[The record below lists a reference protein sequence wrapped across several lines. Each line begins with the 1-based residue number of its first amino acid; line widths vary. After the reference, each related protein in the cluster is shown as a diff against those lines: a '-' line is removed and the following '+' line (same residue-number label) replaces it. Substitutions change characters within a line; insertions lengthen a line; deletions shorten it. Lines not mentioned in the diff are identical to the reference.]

1 MNTDSEAVEP
11 TPAAPSKPPKPP
23 RLKLSR
29 RAKVRRQKMAAA
41 GAGFAVLVAG
51 GVVIGRMTAD
61 DGAGRQLLI
70 VPRAVER
77 RDLDDVL
84 TINGE
89 VRREEVQTIILPV
102 DGKVS
107 NVNVEDGETIEVG
120 DSLFGLDGRA
130 AVAVPGDFAFYRT
143 LDVGSDG
150 PDVLQLETILSQAG
164 YPISAVDELFTEE
177 TRAALTR
184 WQVDHGYGGATPEST
199 ETITVGLM
207 SNSAGYSVG
216 KQNTVAFTIE
226 PSLPAIPGGGPQRP
240 RGTPEKPTI
249 EMSANPLTVDEGG
262 MVTFTFT
269 SSPAPASDTTIDL
282 TIGGDANG
290 GTNVRNGADY
300 QSIDNSFTFPAGQ
313 TSVTLEVPIF
323 EDQVIEDEEQI
334 TVSLTDQ
341 FGNDPTYVVGPAN
354 QARIRIRANGDDLMS
369 LITVKTSGSV
379 VSEGNTVTF
388 TFTSSVE
395 SNQNIDLTIGLS
407 GTAANGDD
415 YVEVLA
421 DDVTITAGNTSAT
434 LQVQIRRDDV
444 VEPDEQM
451 VLTVLPEPGN
461 PPQAH
466 YQPGSPS
473 SASVRIESSDLPEII
488 LQGGGRIA
496 EGGARG
502 FSFVADAPVSENT
515 SINYQVGGTASAG
528 NDYETLTGTVIMR
541 AGTSKVGVTI
551 QTIDDDVVF
560 LPSDMV
566 VADWPARVGK
576 VDVDEGEFVLQGSPV
591 LTLTEPV
598 FTVKLI
604 VTATDRAKLEVG
616 MDVMVSLDSSD
627 VELPGAIATLDD
639 TATVSETGEE
649 QYEGTVAVQGDLDAV
664 DGARATIDVTLSER
678 LDVLAVPVAAVLRSG
693 GGDQVRVINN
703 QGTITRVAVTIG
715 LIDGEWVEIID
726 GLQGDELVV
735 VDVDPAADPGA
746 DGG

>member
-1 MNTDSEAVEP
+1 MSTDNGA
-11 TPAAPSKPPKPP
+11 KPPK
-23 RLKLSR
+23 LKLSR
-29 RAKVRRQKMAAA
+29 RAKVRRQKMIAA
-41 GAGFAVLVAG
+41 GAGLAVLLAG
-51 GVVIGRMTAD
+51 GVVIGRMTAGESAD
-61 DGAGRQLLI
+61 RQLLI

-77 RDLDDVL
+77 RDLNDVL
-84 TINGE
+84 TISGE
-89 VRREEVQTIILPV
+89 VRREEVQTINLPV

-150 PDVLQLETILSQAG
+150 PDVLQLERILSAAG

-199 ETITVGLM
+199 ETITVGLT

-226 PSLPAIPGGGPQRP
+226 PSVPAIPGGGPQRP
-240 RGTPEKPTI
+240 AGTPEKPTI

-262 MVTFTFT
+262 LVTFTFT
-269 SSPAPASDTTIDL
+269 SSPAPANDTTIDL
-282 TIGGDANG
+282 TIGGDATG
-290 GTNVRNGADY
+290 GTNVNNGADY

-313 TSVTLEVPIF
+313 TTVTLQVPIF
-323 EDQVIEDEEQI
+323 VDQVIEDEEQL

-354 QARIRIRANGDDLMS
+354 QARIRIRANGDDLMP
-369 LITVKTSGSV
+369 LITVKTNGSV
-379 VSEGNTVTF
+379 VSEGNSVTF
-388 TFTSSVE
+388 TFTSTVE
-395 SNQNIDLTIGLS
+395 SNQDIDLTIAMT

-415 YVEVLA
+415 YVEVLS
-421 DDVTITAGNTSAT
+421 DDVTITAGNTTAN
-434 LQVQIRRDDV
+434 LQVQTRRDNV
-444 VEPDEQM
+444 VEGDEQM

-461 PPQAH
+461 PVLPH
-466 YQPGSPS
+466 YQPGNPK
-473 SASVRIESSDLPEII
+473 SATVTIESGDLPEITV
-488 LQGGGRIA
+488 QGGGRIA
-496 EGGARG
+496 EGGAGG
-502 FSFVADAPVSENT
+502 FTFVADEPVSENT
-515 SINYQVGGTASAG
+515 SINYQVGGTATPG
-528 NDYETLTGTVIMR
+528 QDYTTLTGTVIMR
-541 AGTSKVGVTI
+541 AGTSRVSVSI
-551 QTIDDDVVF
+551 HTIDDDVVF

-604 VTATDRAKLEVG
+604 VTATDRAKLEIG
-616 MDVMVSLDSSD
+616 MAVMVSLDSLD
-627 VELPGAIATLDD
+627 VDLPGAIATLED
-639 TATVSETGEE
+639 ASSISETGEE

-664 DGARATIDVTLSER
+664 DGARATIDVTLAER
-678 LDVLAVPVAAVLRSG
+678 LGVLAVPVAAVLRSG
-693 GGDQVRVINN
+693 GGDEVRVVNN
-703 QGTITRVAVTIG
+703 EGTITRVPVTIG
-715 LIDGEWVEIID
+715 LIDGEWVEIIS
-726 GLQGDELVV
+726 GLKGDELVV

-746 DGG
+746 AGG